1 MSTRAE
7 AIDNRSTVQRYRIQY
22 PISAYTFPQ
31 ESLIHE
37 VQIDESYVR
46 IELTD
51 GRILSIPLHWIP
63 TVHNAAPEDRAK
75 FRVNSSRNMIV
86 WEPEEGSINEELR
99 VQDYLEIRPAPA
111 E

>member
-1 MSTRAE
+1 MSTKAE
-7 AIDNRSTVQRYRIQY
+7 AVNSQSTVQRYRIQY
-22 PISAYTFPQ
+22 PLSAYTFPH

-51 GRILSIPLHWIP
+51 RRILSIPLHWIP

-75 FRVNSSRNMIV
+75 FRVNSSRTMIV
-86 WEPEEGSINEELR
+86 WDPEEGSINEELR
-99 VQDYLEIRPAPA
+99 VQDYLETRPASPR
-111 E
+111 

>member
-7 AIDNRSTVQRYRIQY
+7 AVDGQTTVQRYRIQY
-22 PISAYTFPQ
+22 PVSEYTFPQ

-46 IELTD
+46 LELTD

-75 FRVNSSRNMIV
+75 FRVNSSRTMIV
-86 WEPEEGSINEELR
+86 WDPDEGPINEELR
-99 VQDYLEIRPAPA
+99 VQDYLETRPAPA
-111 E
+111 Q